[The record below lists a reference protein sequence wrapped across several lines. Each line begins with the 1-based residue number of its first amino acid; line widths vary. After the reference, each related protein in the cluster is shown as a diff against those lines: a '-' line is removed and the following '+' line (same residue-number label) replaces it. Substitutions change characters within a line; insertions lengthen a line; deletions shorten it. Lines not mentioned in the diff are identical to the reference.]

1 MFQTHTGTL
10 LKSDKNKSL
19 YKYRLKRYK
28 NVLHKK
34 IKSMSHTIDV
44 MHDDRVNIRI
54 SHNLVFK
61 LNHTLVYTRAHMNK
75 ESAVILK

>member
-1 MFQTHTGTL
+1 
-10 LKSDKNKSL
+10 
-19 YKYRLKRYK
+19 
-28 NVLHKK
+28 
-34 IKSMSHTIDV
+34 MSHTIDV